1 MSPICRAWD
10 KIADHLKIGQDER
23 FAIPVKAGGMYSVG
37 KIIPIPQEDLDGHCS
52 TAYHIRI
59 DVKDT
64 GIRVVPGSHVGILY
78 ESSAEEIHKTLLA
91 FADGDANRATVGAY
105 NITL

>member
-1 MSPICRAWD
+1 MSAICRAWD
-10 KIADHLKIGQDER
+10 KIANHLKIGQDER

-91 FADGDANRATVGAY
+91 FADGDENRATVGAY